1 MSLIRIWSIAANGF
15 REVIRDRVFY
25 FVGFF
30 LLLLAIALRL
40 LPEIA
45 VGTDE
50 KIFLD
55 LGLAA
60 IEALTVIVAVFIG
73 TNLINKEIEK
83 RTILVLIAKPISRV
97 EFILGKHFGL
107 SAVLVVLVVAMT
119 IIYLI
124 LLSLAQISYPIGSIL
139 ISLVFLCLQLF
150 LLTAVA
156 IAFGV
161 FTSSILATLLSLG
174 VYLMGQIS
182 RDILAL
188 GKLSQNPGLER
199 LTKFIYLFLPDLSR
213 LNLKNTAVY
222 DILPSPAELLANA
235 LYAICYTV
243 FLLVVAILIFSKR
256 QF

>member
-15 REVIRDRVFY
+15 REVIRDRIFY

-30 LLLLAIALRL
+30 FLLLVIALRL
-40 LPEIA
+40 LPEIS
-45 VGTDE
+45 VGTE
-50 KIFLD
+50 QKIFVD

-83 RTILVLIAKPISRV
+83 HTILVLIAKPISRV

-107 SAVLVVLVVAMT
+107 SAVLFVLVAAMT
-119 IIYLI
+119 LIYL
-124 LLSLAQISYPIGSIL
+124 LLLNWAQIPHPLPSIL
-139 ISLVFLCLQLF
+139 VSLGFLCLQLS

-188 GKLSQNPGLER
+188 GKLSENATLER

-213 LNLKNTAVY
+213 LNLKNEAVY
-222 DILPSPAELLANA
+222 NLLPSSSELLFNA
-235 LYAICYTV
+235 IYAICYTI
-243 FLLVVAILIFSKR
+243 FLLMFAILIFSKR